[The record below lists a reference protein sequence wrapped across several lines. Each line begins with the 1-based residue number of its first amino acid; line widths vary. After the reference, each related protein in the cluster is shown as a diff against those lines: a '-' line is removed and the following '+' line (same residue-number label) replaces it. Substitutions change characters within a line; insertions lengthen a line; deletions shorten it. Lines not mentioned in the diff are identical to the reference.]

1 MQILPISVLIA
12 DEYDIYRAGFKA
24 ALKKAQ
30 DIQIIGEAGTT
41 PALFALLETTQPD
54 VIFLDL
60 ALPGSKGIKTL
71 LQVSRA
77 APAAKILLLG
87 YSMETSLLETLSKA
101 GANGY
106 LSKTAEIKEVANAA
120 RSVISQ
126 GYYVSD
132 SDNQPEIE
140 SVFRP
145 VTITPLRTRCPLT
158 DKEVTVLR
166 LFCQEQTT
174 RDIASSLSLSPGTV
188 ESIRDKIKFKTGS
201 RNLAGMAF
209 FALKSGLIRLQ

>member
-1 MQILPISVLIA
+1 MQTSPIRVLIA

-30 DIQIIGEAGTT
+30 DIQVIGEAGTT

-60 ALPGSKGIKTL
+60 ALPRSKGIKTL

-145 VTITPLRTRCPLT
+145 FTITPLRTRCPLT

-166 LFCQEQTT
+166 IFFQEQTT
-174 RDIASSLSLSPGTV
+174 RDIASSLSLSPRTV

-209 FALKSGLIRLQ
+209 FALKNGLIRLQ

>member
-24 ALKKAQ
+24 ALNKAQ
-30 DIQIIGEAGTT
+30 DIQVIGEAGTT
-41 PALFALLETTQPD
+41 PALFALLET
-54 VIFLDL
+54 
-60 ALPGSKGIKTL
+60 SKGIKTL

-158 DKEVTVLR
+158 EKEVTVLR

-174 RDIASSLSLSPGTV
+174 RDIASSLSLSPLTV

-209 FALKSGLIRLQ
+209 FALKNGLIRLQ

>member
-30 DIQIIGEAGTT
+30 DTQIIGEAGTT

-174 RDIASSLSLSPGTV
+174 RDIASSLSLSPRTV

-209 FALKSGLIRLQ
+209 FALKNGLIRLQ